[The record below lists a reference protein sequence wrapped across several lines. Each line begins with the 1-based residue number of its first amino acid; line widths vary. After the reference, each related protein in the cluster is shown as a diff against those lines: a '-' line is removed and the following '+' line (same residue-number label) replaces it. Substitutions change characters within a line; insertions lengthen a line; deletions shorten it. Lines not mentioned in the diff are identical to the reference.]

1 MNAYFFHVFLFLTT
15 NVFTFSVYFFFHVSA
30 HFSRVSSLLLCLFVH
45 CLFFFFL
52 CSLFFPPFSLSLLV
66 SACRINSIE
75 CVTLFA
81 PPLRLNKTK
90 KRKQFNNYY

>member
-45 CLFFFFL
+45 CLFFFSSYVHYFFL
-52 CSLFFPPFSLSLLV
+52 PFLSLFLSLPV
-66 SACRINSIE
+66 GSIQSN
-75 CVTLFA
+75 VLRSSPLLFD
-81 PPLRLNKTK
+81 
-90 KRKQFNNYY
+90 